1 MTELVMGSHP
11 GTAGTAGTV
20 RRRHRTALVGLTA
33 LASVAA
39 LAGCSGTADGSADST
54 LTEAIV
60 ATVAGASDSVAP
72 TTAAPDTPAATEAP
86 AVTVPIDAPVMLQQA
101 IDAAAGGY
109 HFRTVV
115 ALAGAEVL
123 VAEGDRFGDGTRLTI
138 WTSGTSLSYVIS
150 PAGSW
155 VVPDGG
161 EWEALDS
168 APATTDPLIALRTPS
183 AVSGTSTDG
192 VAATLVAT
200 VAATAL
206 GVPSDGPADVQVL
219 VNGPTLQEVRYQ
231 AVLDGQIADV
241 TTVFSTIVDAT
252 PVTPPI

>member
-1 MTELVMGSHP
+1 MGSHP
-11 GTAGTAGTV
+11 GTAGTV
-20 RRRHRTALVGLTA
+20 RCRHRVALVGLAA

-39 LAGCSGTADGSADST
+39 LAGCSGSDDGSADST

-60 ATVAGASDSVAP
+60 VTVASSSDSVAP
-72 TTAAPDTPAATEAP
+72 ATAVPAVTETP
-86 AVTVPIDAPVMLQQA
+86 AVTVPIDAPAMLQQA

-123 VAEGDRFGDGTRLTI
+123 VAEGDRVGDGTRLTI

-231 AVLDGQIADV
+231 AVLDGRTADV

>member
-1 MTELVMGSHP
+1 MGSHP
-11 GTAGTAGTV
+11 GTAGTV
-20 RRRHRTALVGLTA
+20 RCRHRTALVGLAA

-39 LAGCSGTADGSADST
+39 LAGCSGSDDGSADST

-60 ATVAGASDSVAP
+60 VTVASSSDSVAP
-72 TTAAPDTPAATEAP
+72 ATAVPAVPAVPAVTETP

-123 VAEGDRFGDGTRLTI
+123 VAEGDRVGDGTRLTI

>member
-1 MTELVMGSHP
+1 MGSHP
-11 GTAGTAGTV
+11 GTA
-20 RRRHRTALVGLTA
+20 RCRHRVALVGLAA

-39 LAGCSGTADGSADST
+39 LAGCSGSDDGSADST

-60 ATVAGASDSVAP
+60 VTVASSSDSVAP
-72 TTAAPDTPAATEAP
+72 ATAVPAVTETP
-86 AVTVPIDAPVMLQQA
+86 AVTVPIDAPAMLQQA

-123 VAEGDRFGDGTRLTI
+123 VAEGDRVGDGTRLTI

-231 AVLDGQIADV
+231 AVLDGQTADV